1 MPEVMMALGGYR
13 FAIGTAAFQTLRRA
27 TEYRWAQM
35 NRIGRRPAMQYV
47 GPGVESIDLDGVI
60 YPHFRG
66 GLRQVE
72 AMRAEARLGLP
83 LMLVSGTGYGLGR
96 WVIVSVEETGSVF
109 LSNGAPRKIEFRLSI
124 KHYGD
129 DFDQG
134 AEAKVGGGS

>member
-83 LMLVSGTGYGLGR
+83 LMLVSGTGYGLGLALAR
-96 WVIVSVEETGSVF
+96 TAARSQGGEIRVETADTG
-109 LSNGAPRKIEFRLSI
+109 GARFHERLPRRCARRPGRAL
-124 KHYGD
+124 
-129 DFDQG
+129 
-134 AEAKVGGGS
+134 VC